1 MLSGETAAGKFP
13 SEAVSVMK
21 YICKEAEQCID
32 YNSIFFYTISQVG
45 QPMSPAE
52 SLASSAVRTASKVN
66 ATCIIVL
73 AASGDTARH
82 ISKYFPS
89 CPVVVGV
96 VPRSSRTAI
105 GFANRDIS
113 ATQTARQLLVH
124 KW

>member
-13 SEAVSVMK
+13 ADAVSVMK

-32 YNSIFFYTISQVG
+32 HNSIFFYTISQVG

-52 SLASSAVRTASKVN
+52 SLASSAVRTATKVN
-66 ATCIIVL
+66 ATCIIAL
-73 AASGDTARH
+73 AASGDTARL

-96 VPRSSRTAI
+96 VPRSRRTAI

-113 ATQTARQLLVH
+113 ATQTARQLMVH